1 MKWMLL
7 TLLVLPFSL
16 LAAEDVRVRMQLL
29 SHQGEVIRTS
39 AYEPVVGERITLA
52 VDVMTTTW
60 FARAPRFPH
69 LVIRDMI
76 ALKTGAFATNFSE
89 RIGGV
94 SYAVQRREYS
104 LFPQRAGSYTLHGI
118 EVDVQVASAGGGT
131 NGPQQLRTQPLQLS
145 VKSLPPRDTVE
156 SLDVRKGYFSELLQS
171 ESSLPDVSSSWV
183 AKDVDL
189 SQTFSSSLEDLKVG
203 DMVERRVSIR
213 ASGTLGMLIPPMR
226 WPRSDNF
233 SQRSLTSEIADSTD
247 RGEFVGTRTE
257 IHQYTLL
264 SEGQMTLPAL
274 SVSWWDGGE
283 WLVNTLA
290 AQTVSVN
297 AAPNRPVH
305 MSAIPQSLGDWLQQL
320 PWDVFLLIA
329 LFVALVAGLLL
340 RFGGNMFAACNHYLV
355 RWKNSEV
362 VCWWRLRGVC
372 CGSDAAS
379 IVRRYYEWR
388 AKSVAFLRPQP
399 DQWASLW
406 SEVFLLAAEQVRPT
420 FKQRRQ
426 LWGLFVSMRRAD
438 TRHGATALTQKF
450 RKGSA
455 VVSLQPLNPE

>member
-1 MKWMLL
+1 MKW
-7 TLLVLPFSL
+7 TLLILLMLPVSL

-29 SHQGEVIRTS
+29 SHQGEVIRS
-39 AYEPVVGERITLA
+39 DAYEPVVGERITLA

-60 FARAPRFPH
+60 FAKAPRFPH

-76 ALKTGAFATNFSE
+76 TLKAGAFATNFSE
-89 RIGGV
+89 RINGA

-118 EVDVQVASAGGGT
+118 DVEVQVASAGGGT
-131 NGPQQLRTQPLQLS
+131 SGPQQLRTQPLQLS
-145 VKSLPPRDTVE
+145 VQSRPLNDTVE
-156 SLDVRKGYFSELLQS
+156 PVDARKSYFSELQQA
-171 ESSLPDVSSSWV
+171 ESSLSAAASNWV
-183 AKDVDL
+183 ADAVDL

-233 SQRSLTSEIADSTD
+233 SQRSLNSDITDSTD

-257 IHQYTLL
+257 IRQYTLL
-264 SEGQMTLPAL
+264 SEGQITLPAL
-274 SVSWWDGGE
+274 KVSWWDGAE
-283 WLVNTLA
+283 WRVNTLA
-290 AQTVSVN
+290 AQTINVN
-297 AAPNRPVH
+297 AAPNRPAH
-305 MSAIPQSLGDWLQQL
+305 TSLMTQSLFDRLLQL
-320 PWDVFLLIA
+320 PWDVFLV
-329 LFVALVAGLLL
+329 VALLVVFVVGLGL
-340 RFGGNMFAACNHYLV
+340 RFGGRFFAGCNHYLL

-362 VCWWRLRGVC
+362 LSWLRLRGVC
-372 CGSDAAS
+372 SGSDAAS
-379 IVRRYYEWR
+379 IIRRYYEWR
-388 AKSVAFLRPQP
+388 AKSVAPLRPQP
-399 DQWASLW
+399 DQWAGLW
-406 SEVFLLAAEQVRPT
+406 SEISLLATEQTRPS

-426 LWGLFVSMRRAD
+426 LWRLFVDMRRAD
-438 TRHGATALTQKF
+438 ARHGTTALTQKS